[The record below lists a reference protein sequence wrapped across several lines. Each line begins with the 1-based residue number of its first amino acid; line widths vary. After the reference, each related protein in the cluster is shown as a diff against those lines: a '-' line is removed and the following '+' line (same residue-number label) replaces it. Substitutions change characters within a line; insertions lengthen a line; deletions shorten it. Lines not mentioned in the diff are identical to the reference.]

1 MLLYLMKEETHNFI
15 FIDMAKD
22 SKQILEEVVT
32 RVVQKTIKEELK
44 PIKALF
50 FALLKEQVKPISTP
64 KTEQKTVNLN
74 TNSTANLNPPKT
86 TTNSNINPVLQ
97 SLLEQTTPFT
107 GEGPSVIQEGV
118 YQPVSAID
126 AVTNDLANVDYS
138 KFMKKVDE
146 KVNNNFRP

>member
-1 MLLYLMKEETHNFI
+1 MKEETHNFI

-50 FALLKEQVKPISTP
+50 FALLKDQVEPVSKP
-64 KTEQKTVNLN
+64 KTEQKTIINKPI
-74 TNSTANLNPPKT
+74 TN
-86 TTNSNINPVLQ
+86 TNSNINPVLQ
-97 SLLEQTTPFT
+97 SLLEQTTPFM
-107 GEGPSVIQEGV
+107 GDGPSVIQEGV
-118 YQPVSAID
+118 YQPTSAID

>member
-1 MLLYLMKEETHNFI
+1 
-15 FIDMAKD
+15 MAKD

-50 FALLKEQVKPISTP
+50 FALLKDQVEPVSKP
-64 KTEQKTVNLN
+64 KTEQKTIINKPI
-74 TNSTANLNPPKT
+74 TN
-86 TTNSNINPVLQ
+86 TNSNINPVLQ
-97 SLLEQTTPFT
+97 SLLEQTTPFM
-107 GEGPSVIQEGV
+107 GDGPSVIQEGV
-118 YQPVSAID
+118 YQPTSAID

>member
-1 MLLYLMKEETHNFI
+1 MKEETHNFI

-50 FALLKEQVKPISTP
+50 FALLKDQVEPVSKP

-74 TNSTANLNPPKT
+74 INSTAGLNPPRT

-118 YQPVSAID
+118 YQPTSAID

>member
-1 MLLYLMKEETHNFI
+1 MKEETHNFI

-50 FALLKEQVKPISTP
+50 FDLLKDQVEPVSKP
-64 KTEQKTVNLN
+64 KTEQKTINLN
-74 TNSTANLNPPKT
+74 TNNTANLNPPI
-86 TTNSNINPVLQ
+86 TTNSSINPVLQ

-118 YQPVSAID
+118 YQPTSAID

-146 KVNNNFRP
+146 KANNNFRP

>member
-1 MLLYLMKEETHNFI
+1 MNEETHNFI

-50 FALLKEQVKPISTP
+50 FALLKEQVEPVSKPKP
-64 KTEQKTVNLN
+64 EQKIIVNKPVVA
-74 TNSTANLNPPKT
+74 TNSG
-86 TTNSNINPVLQ
+86 INPTLQ

-107 GEGPSVIQEGV
+107 SEGPAVTQGGD
-118 YQPVSAID
+118 YQPTSAID
-126 AVTNDLANVDYS
+126 AVTNEFAVKDYS
-138 KFMKKVDE
+138 KFMKKVEE
-146 KVNNNFRP
+146 KANNSYRP

>member
-1 MLLYLMKEETHNFI
+1 MKEETHNFI

-50 FALLKEQVKPISTP
+50 FALLKEQVKPTTPTP

-74 TNSTANLNPPKT
+74 INSTAGLNPPRT

>member
-50 FALLKEQVKPISTP
+50 FALLKDQVEPVSKP
-64 KTEQKTVNLN
+64 KTEQKTIINKPI
-74 TNSTANLNPPKT
+74 TN
-86 TTNSNINPVLQ
+86 TNSNINPVLQ
-97 SLLEQTTPFT
+97 SLLEQTTPFM
-107 GEGPSVIQEGV
+107 GDGPSVIQEGV
-118 YQPVSAID
+118 YQPTSAID